1 MLVAVENSP
10 QFLAYSL
17 QRFDTVLVF
26 FPVPPSVKCATVK
39 RSTRRQAA
47 RALIENLPNV
57 CAIDRV
63 PVGSL
68 RETPSIRGI
77 HSRLRSRVSHRT
89 LGVHGFS
96 AILRL
101 SSRNWPSS
109 EAIAGPPDDKRGPI
123 A

>member
-1 MLVAVENSP
+1 
-10 QFLAYSL
+10 
-17 QRFDTVLVF
+17 DTVLVF
-26 FPVPPSVKCATVK
+26 FPVPPSVKSATVK

-57 CAIDRV
+57 CAIDRTA
-63 PVGSL
+63 VGSL

-89 LGVHGFS
+89 LGAHEFG

-101 SSRNWPSS
+101 PPRKWPSS
-109 EAIAGPPDDKRGPI
+109 EARAGLPDDKRGPI